1 MNYAIVEIGGNQF
14 KVKKDDLIQVDSFK
28 DAAKKVVKLNKI
40 LMYHDGKKI
49 EVGTPYLKG
58 AYVSCEI
65 AGKVKGKKTVAYKY
79 KRRKSS
85 KFKKGYRRKL
95 LILKIQDIKSG

>member
-1 MNYAIVEIGGNQF
+1 MNYAIVEIGSNQF
-14 KVKKDDLIQVDSFK
+14 KVKKGDLIQIDSFK
-28 DAAKKVVKLNKI
+28 DAAKKAVKLNKI

-49 EVGTPYLKG
+49 ELGKPYVKG
-58 AYVSCEI
+58 VHISCEI
-65 AGKVKGKKTVAYKY
+65 VGETKGRKVIAYKY

-95 LILKIQDIKSG
+95 LTLKIQDIKSG